1 MISEQEKIIENFK
14 QIFEVTSSTEFL
26 RMEGLSGEIP
36 FWIAPYDIQYQD
48 FAVEQFQHLLKKLKH
63 KGIDVLILDLFE
75 LSVEIIEKHIGLE
88 KMFQVEKKK
97 SKEKFK
103 KALQSTLN
111 LHERFIPL
119 IVEKVKDAKPNILM
133 LKGVGAVY
141 PFIRSHN
148 VLNNLQ
154 SAITEIPTLM
164 FFPGEYN
171 GRALNLFGDLKDDN
185 YYRAFNIFEYK
196 LLNKHKPNV

>member
-1 MISEQEKIIENFK
+1 MISEQEIIVDRFK
-14 QIFEVTSSTEFL
+14 TIFDVTSSSKFL
-26 RMEGLSGEIP
+26 KMEGLSGEIP
-36 FWIAPYDIQYQD
+36 FWIAPYDIQFQD
-48 FAVEQFQHLLKKLKH
+48 FAAEQFEHLVNKLKH
-63 KGIDVLILDLFE
+63 KGIDVLILDLFQ
-75 LSVEIIEKHIGLE
+75 LSIEIIDDNIGLE
-88 KMFQVEKKK
+88 KMFEVEKKK
-97 SKEKFK
+97 DKIKFK

-119 IVEKVKDAKPNILM
+119 IVDKVKEAKPKILM

-196 LLNKHKPNV
+196 L

>member
-1 MISEQEKIIENFK
+1 MISGEEKIIENFK
-14 QIFEVTSSTEFL
+14 FIFETTTSKEFL
-26 RMEGLSGEIP
+26 QMEGLSGEVP
-36 FWIAPYDIQYQD
+36 FWIAPYDIQYQS
-48 FAVEQFQHLLKKLKH
+48 FAAEQFQHLINKLKH
-63 KGIDVLILDLFE
+63 KGINVLILDLFE
-75 LSVEIIEKHIGLE
+75 LSVEIIEDNIGLE
-88 KMFQVEKKK
+88 KMFQVEKRKDK
-97 SKEKFK
+97 HKFK

-119 IVEKVKDAKPNILM
+119 IENKVNEAKPKILM

-196 LLNKHKPNV
+196 VVNKHKPN

>member
-1 MISEQEKIIENFK
+1 MILEQERIVENFK
-14 QIFEVTSSTEFL
+14 IVFEVTSSRKFL
-26 RMEGLSGEIP
+26 QMEGLSGEIP
-36 FWIAPYDIQYQD
+36 FWIAPYDIQFQD
-48 FAVEQFQHLLKKLKH
+48 FAAEQFEHLVNKLKH
-63 KGIDVLILDLFE
+63 KGIEVLILDLFE
-75 LSVEIIEKHIGLE
+75 LSIELIEGNIGLD
-88 KMFQVEKKK
+88 KMFQVERKKDK
-97 SKEKFK
+97 IKFK

-119 IVEKVKDAKPNILM
+119 IIKKVKDNNPKILM

-196 LLNKHKPNV
+196 L